1 MRDFLMK
8 RYFHIITA
16 LLLYLMTACTEDTG
30 SMGFYP
36 PNENIE
42 TSTATIWGIKTSSLA
57 MDSVIAK
64 SSKSYFGSIFDPET
78 HGLITA
84 DFATQFGI
92 VEGLEYFPEKDS
104 ITSRDEYDNPV
115 CDSVL
120 LQLNFDDYIGDAS
133 NPLKVAVYP
142 VNKEKPLSE
151 DSIYYADTDL
161 TKYIDPAYKDNPL
174 TTHVLTA
181 WDRAHGSN
189 PDSQSD
195 TYSSLRIPIPNE
207 QGNKIMNAYWQYVED
222 NEGLAPHEHVNK
234 NFDDSYHFIHNVFP
248 GYIVKV
254 SNGNGCLVSLFV
266 DKLFLCFNMKMWDED
281 EECVK
286 EIATNTV
293 FAGTNEVIQTC
304 RYNHSNIA
312 ELVAMEDTTWLK
324 TPAGICTE
332 VEFPIDTVYFGE
344 HENDSVNNA
353 RFVIQRYNRQKQQ
366 STVTLPVTQKI
377 LLVRKDNLYKFFKE
391 NCVPDNSMS
400 YVATYDQTYNCYS
413 FSNISQLFSTCRS
426 ERDRAINRW
435 HMGQVLQKRNE
446 IPDNVTIEELE
457 ARVAEWLENS
467 ENSQEFLNEI
477 NRWRAS
483 WLGDLYPL
491 GSIPMTAERAGTSS
505 LSETE
510 VETDYCKSGDLSI
523 HYMWKK
529 WNLLE
534 RNVNWNRFC
543 LVPVETNTDTSTG
556 RITSLNHDLS
566 VSSARLVRGTGKKD
580 NPIQMQI
587 YYSRTA
593 VD

>member
-1 MRDFLMK
+1 MK
-8 RYFHIITA
+8 KYFYLTTA
-16 LLLYLMTACTEDTG
+16 LLLSVFSACTEDTG
-30 SMGFYP
+30 SIGFYP

-42 TSTATIWGIKTSSLA
+42 TSTATIWGIKTSSMA

-64 SSKSYFGSIFDPET
+64 SSKSYLGSIFDPET
-78 HGLITA
+78 HSLITA
-84 DFATQFGI
+84 DFATQLGI
-92 VEGLEYFPEKDS
+92 VEGLEYFPDKDS
-104 ITSRDEYDNPV
+104 ITSRDEFGNPV

-120 LQLNFDDYIGDAS
+120 LQLNFDDYIGDS
-133 NPLKVAVYP
+133 GNPLKVAVYP
-142 VNKEKPLSE
+142 VDKNNPLSE
-151 DSIYYADTDL
+151 DSTYFADTDL
-161 TKYIDPAYKDNPL
+161 TKYIDPSYKDNPL

-189 PDSQSD
+189 PDDKSG

-207 QGNKIMNAYWQYVED
+207 QGNSIMNAYWQYVND
-222 NEGLAPHEHVNK
+222 NNGLEPSQHVNK

-248 GYIVKV
+248 GYIVRI

-266 DKLFLCFNMKMWDED
+266 DKLFLCFDMKVWDE
-281 EECVK
+281 EKECVK

-304 RYNHSNIA
+304 RFNHSNID
-312 ELVAMEDTTWLK
+312 ELVAMKDTTWLK

-332 VEFPIDTVYFGE
+332 IEFPIDTVYFGL

-353 RFVIQRYNRQKQQ
+353 RLVIPRYNRQKQQ
-366 STVTLPVTQKI
+366 SIVSLPITQKI
-377 LLVRKDNLYKFFKE
+377 LLVRKDNMYKYFKE
-391 NCVPDNSMS
+391 NHVPDDVLS

-435 HMGQVLQKRNE
+435 HMGQVLQKRNV
-446 IPDNVTIEELE
+446 IPDNVSIKELE
-457 ARVAEWLENS
+457 TRVDEWLKNS
-467 ENSQEFLNEI
+467 ENTQEFLSEVS
-477 NRWRAS
+477 RWRRF
-483 WLGDLYPL
+483 WRGDLYPL
-491 GSIPMTAERAGTSS
+491 ASIPMTADQAGTSS
-505 LSETE
+505 LNEMT
-510 VETDYCKSGDLSI
+510 VESDYCKDGDLSI

-534 RNVNWNRFC
+534 RNANWNKFC

-556 RITSLNHDLS
+556 KITSLNHDLS
-566 VSSARLVRGTGKKD
+566 VSSARLVRGTGEKN
-580 NPIQMQI
+580 NPIQMQV

>member
-1 MRDFLMK
+1 MK
-8 RYFHIITA
+8 RYFYIATA
-16 LLLYLMTACTEDTG
+16 LLLCLMTACTEDTG

-104 ITSRDEYDNPV
+104 ITSRDELGNPV

-142 VNKEKPLSE
+142 VDREKPLSE

-161 TKYIDPAYKDNPL
+161 TKYIDPAYRDNPL

-189 PDSQSD
+189 PDSNRE

-207 QGNKIMNAYWQYVED
+207 QGNAIMNAYWQYIED
-222 NEGLAPHEHVNK
+222 NKGKGVDEHVNR

-266 DKLFLCFNMKMWDED
+266 DKLFLCFNMKTWNDE

-286 EIATNTV
+286 EVTTNTV

-377 LLVRKDNLYKFFKE
+377 LLVRKDNLYRFFKE
-391 NCVPDNSMS
+391 NCVPDNVLS

-426 ERDRAINRW
+426 ERDHAINRW
-435 HMGQVLQKRNE
+435 HMGQVLQMRNE
-446 IPDNVTIEELE
+446 IPDNVSVEELE
-457 ARVAEWLENS
+457 ARVDEWMENS
-467 ENSQEFLNEI
+467 GNSQEFMSET

-483 WLGDLYPL
+483 WLGDIYPL
-491 GSIPMTAERAGTSS
+491 ESIPMTAETAGTCS
-505 LSETE
+505 LSEMAE
-510 VETDYCKSGDLSI
+510 ETDYCKDGDLSI

-534 RNVNWNRFC
+534 RNANWNRFC

-566 VSSARLVRGTGKKD
+566 VSSARLVRGTGRKD